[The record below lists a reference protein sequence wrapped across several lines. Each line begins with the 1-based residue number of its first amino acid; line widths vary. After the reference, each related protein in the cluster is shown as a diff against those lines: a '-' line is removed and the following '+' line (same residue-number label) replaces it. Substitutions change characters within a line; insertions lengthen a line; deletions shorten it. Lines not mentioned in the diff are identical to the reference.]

1 MTDKLRAGEPAS
13 DRVLERARR
22 MMKSDIL
29 PGRADPDGLLAL
41 VRTVFPGEDTGDP
54 RFLPWLYDQNPG
66 GRALELVAQS
76 AGLVSGHIAVLPLR
90 YKVGTGTM
98 AGSVVVNAI
107 THPDFRGR
115 GIFMVLHEDAFR
127 SPDARGIAFSFGFAN
142 QNSERGCFRHLG
154 YTELVRMPL
163 WILPLN
169 LRGILASQPSK
180 RTIPWQAA
188 ARAAQPLARLWRSL
202 RRPRRPD
209 GIAIDRISDFGPG
222 FDDLWHIAAN
232 TADNILIRD
241 RALLNWRFVQAPTR
255 HYDLFAARSGGH
267 LVGYLA
273 GRTTLA
279 EGLRWGI
286 IVDLLTE
293 NTKEGRDAAA
303 SLVAAYNR
311 HALKEGADVA
321 AGLML
326 RHTSPALALR
336 RNGYIVCPPSL
347 LPREFPALLRWYAAE
362 PAPPRFFDPE
372 AWFLTLADYDAV

>member
-1 MTDKLRAGEPAS
+1 MTDKPRAGEPAS

-29 PGRADPDGLLAL
+29 PGRADPEGLLAL
-41 VRTVFPGEDTGDP
+41 VRTVFPGEDIGNP

-66 GRALELVAQS
+66 GRALELVAKS
-76 AGLVSGHIAVLPLR
+76 AGLVNGHIAVLPRR
-90 YKVGTGTM
+90 YKVGAGTM

-115 GIFMVLHEDAFR
+115 GIFMVLHEDTFR

-154 YTELVRMPL
+154 YREIVRMPL

-169 LRGILASQPSK
+169 LPRILASQPSK

-209 GIAIDRISDFGPG
+209 RIAIDRITDFGPA
-222 FDDLWHIAAN
+222 FDDLWRIAAN

-255 HYDLFAARSGGH
+255 QYDLFAARSGGRPI
-267 LVGYLA
+267 GYLA

-303 SLVAAYNR
+303 SLVAAYNQ

-321 AGLML
+321 AVLML

-362 PAPPRFFDPE
+362 PAPARFFDPE